1 VKIFIT
7 RIFDDDGT
15 VGIIVVLPIVV
26 LPIVVGGDT
35 LSIKQSMKET

>member
-1 VKIFIT
+1 MKIFIT

-15 VGIIVVLPIVV
+15 VGIVVLPIVV
-26 LPIVVGGDT
+26 LPIVVGGDA